1 MLKIISKIVYKILFY
16 LNKIL
21 NFLFKKDFLSWF
33 SVFLTED
40 SYKSKLIHKNLI
52 KFYCPNPLVVSRVKN
67 LFYDEPETLEWID
80 SFDKTKKI
88 VFWDI
93 GANIGLYS
101 IYATLKFKNINVV
114 SFEPSFNN
122 LPILS
127 RNIFINNLQNKI
139 TICQI
144 PLSEKINKFLKMSE
158 ESFLEGSAMNS
169 FGTDKNFEGKK
180 LNFKNQYKIFGT
192 NINYLLDNKILEIP
206 NYIKIDV
213 DGIEDKIL
221 KGGNV
226 YLKNKALKE
235 ILVEVNENY
244 SKQLF
249 NVNKIL
255 VDSGFKMI
263 WKKQVESIVINT
275 KFEKTFNYL
284 YTK

>member
-21 NFLFKKDFLSWF
+21 NFLFKKNFLSWF
-33 SVFLTED
+33 SIFLAED
-40 SYKSKLIHKNLI
+40 SYKSKLIHKSLI
-52 KFYCPNPLVVSRVKN
+52 KFYCPNPLIISRVEN

-80 SFDKTKKI
+80 SFDNTKKI

-101 IYATLKFKNINVV
+101 IYATLKFKNISVV

-226 YLKNKALKE
+226 YLKNKALKA

-255 VDSGFKMI
+255 VGSGFKMI

-284 YTK
+284 YKK